1 MWGHPMTR
9 VAIIQQPPVLL
20 DKSGSVEKAVGAVRE
35 AAGKGAQII
44 VFPEAFL
51 PGYPAWIWRLRPG
64 GGGDTGLTAE
74 IFSALFANAIDLRS
88 NDLAP
93 LCQAAAEYK
102 VCVVC
107 GMDERESEFGRGT
120 LYNTVVV
127 IGPDGAILNRHRKLM
142 PTNPE
147 RMVWGMGDATGLKVV
162 ETPYGRLSTLICWEN
177 YMPLARYAVYAQG
190 VEIYVAPT
198 YDDGEP
204 WLSTMRHVAR
214 EGGCWVLGSGFAL
227 RGSDIPKSFP
237 GREQLYPD
245 ADEWINPG
253 DSVIVAPG
261 GKIVS
266 GPLHKEY
273 GILYADI
280 DLGRIAAAR
289 RTLDTAGHYA
299 RPDIFQLTVDRRPL
313 PPIEMRS

>member
-1 MWGHPMTR
+1 
-9 VAIIQQPPVLL
+9 V
-20 DKSGSVEKAVGAVRE
+20 
-35 AAGKGAQII
+35 
-44 VFPEAFL
+44 
-51 PGYPAWIWRLRPG
+51 
-64 GGGDTGLTAE
+64 
-74 IFSALFANAIDLRS
+74 LFANAINLRGG
-88 NDLAP
+88 DLAP
-93 LCQAAAEYK
+93 VCQEAAEHK
-102 VCVVC
+102 VCIVC
-107 GMDERESEFGRGT
+107 GMNERESEFGRGT

-127 IGPDGAILNRHRKLM
+127 IGPDGSILNRHRKLM

-147 RMVWGMGDATGLKVV
+147 RMVWGMGDAAGLKVV
-162 ETPYGRLSTLICWEN
+162 ETPYGRMSTLICWEN

-227 RGSDIPKSFP
+227 RGSDIPQSFP

-245 ADEWINPG
+245 AGEWINPG

-261 GKIVS
+261 GKVVA

-273 GILYADI
+273 GILYADV

-289 RTLDTAGHYA
+289 RTLDTTGHYA
-299 RPDIFQLTVDRRPL
+299 RPDIFKLTVDRSPL
-313 PPIEMRS
+313 PPIEIRS